1 MTSESLPVQ
10 SDSWVTPPID
20 TQRGHAF
27 SHSLTSSH
35 LSIKRNSVIDPAS
48 MDNSGHSVDGVVLD
62 ITRRDSKRED
72 ADEELRFQRE
82 TSFDGPL
89 PSPPLTRTN
98 TKESVTQQYKK
109 TLAGENQDSEASVW
123 HPLQFGDPANHTQ
136 DTTVVDLGDSIV
148 DANGRLVFPDGM
160 SKNSPPPSPRGSVH
174 PIDTQ
179 KPHSPQPWEL
189 VDPPPSNGHK
199 PSQYRTVSNKF
210 STLQGSSHRRPLI
223 PKSSYYFG
231 PPPPDAAFGTPPMG
245 QIGVHH
251 PREVIRIERDY
262 TGGELIQF
270 APIYPLELEGRI
282 TPTQFLESINAINE
296 LLISAHSIRRSM
308 VDNVLA
314 VVTLYLS
321 RLIITSHYEKE
332 MKRLKLL
339 FDELNSGLY
348 NPAGLNLLWPG
359 KVAFLYMEIEYYVR
373 FCQSVYFCETNHV
386 TSDTNPVPPDSS
398 YFYCFLRMHL
408 LDLFTSVFDHHPCF
422 R

>member
-1 MTSESLPVQ
+1 MTSEPLPVQ
-10 SDSWVTPPID
+10 SDSWVTPPIV

-35 LSIKRNSVIDPAS
+35 LSIKRNSVTDPAS
-48 MDNSGHSVDGVVLD
+48 MANSGHGVDGVVLD
-62 ITRRDSKRED
+62 ITRRDSKREETG
-72 ADEELRFQRE
+72 EELRFQRE

-98 TKESVTQQYKK
+98 TKESVTQQYKEK

-123 HPLQFGDPANHTQ
+123 HPLQFGDPADHTQ

-199 PSQYRTVSNKF
+199 PSHYGTVSNKF
-210 STLQGSSHRRPLI
+210 STLQGTSHRRPLI

-359 KVAFLYMEIEYYVR
+359 KVAFLYMEIEYYVS
-373 FCQSVYFCETNHV
+373 FCQSVYFCETDHIPSHMYLTIIIRV
-386 TSDTNPVPPDSS
+386 SV
-398 YFYCFLRMHL
+398 
-408 LDLFTSVFDHHPCF
+408 DLPWASLV
-422 R
+422 

>member
-1 MTSESLPVQ
+1 MSSEPLPLQ

-27 SHSLTSSH
+27 PHSLTSSH
-35 LSIKRNSVIDPAS
+35 LSMANPSQSA
-48 MDNSGHSVDGVVLD
+48 DGAVLD
-62 ITRRDSKRED
+62 ITKRDSKRED
-72 ADEELRFQRE
+72 TGEELRFARE

-98 TKESVTQQYKK
+98 TKESVAQKYQEK
-109 TLAGENQDSEASVW
+109 TLAGEKQEPESREKDSVW
-123 HPLQFGDPANHTQ
+123 HPLQFGDPADHTQ

-148 DANGRLVFPDGM
+148 DANGRLVFPDGT
-160 SKNSPPPSPRGSVH
+160 SKDFPPPSPRGAVL

-189 VDPPPSNGHK
+189 VDPPSSNDHK
-199 PSQYRTVSNKF
+199 PLQYGTVSNKL
-210 STLQGSSHRRPLI
+210 STLQGTSHRRPLI

-332 MKRLKLL
+332 MKRLRLL
-339 FDELNSGLY
+339 FDELNTGLY
-348 NPAGLNLLWPG
+348 NPAGLNLLWPD
-359 KVAFLYMEIEYYVR
+359 KVAFLYMEIEYY
-373 FCQSVYFCETNHV
+373 
-386 TSDTNPVPPDSS
+386 
-398 YFYCFLRMHL
+398 
-408 LDLFTSVFDHHPCF
+408 
-422 R
+422 

>member
-1 MTSESLPVQ
+1 MSSASLPVQ
-10 SDSWVTPPID
+10 SDSLVTPPID

-27 SHSLTSSH
+27 PHSLTSSH
-35 LSIKRNSVIDPAS
+35 LSIKRNSVVDPTQMA
-48 MDNSGHSVDGVVLD
+48 NSGHGIDGAVLD
-62 ITRRDSKRED
+62 ITRTDSKCED
-72 ADEELRFQRE
+72 TGEELRFPRE

-98 TKESVTQQYKK
+98 TKESVTQPYQEK
-109 TLAGENQDSEASVW
+109 TLATENQDSKAREKDSVW
-123 HPLQFGDPANHTQ
+123 HPLQFSDPADQTQ

-160 SKNSPPPSPRGSVH
+160 NKNSPPPFPRGSVH

-199 PSQYRTVSNKF
+199 PSQYGTVSNKF
-210 STLQGSSHRRPLI
+210 STLQGTSYAFFLVHNVAMSLIGPCRHRRPLI

-282 TPTQFLESINAINE
+282 TPT
-296 LLISAHSIRRSM
+296 HIRRSM

-332 MKRLKLL
+332 MKRLRLL
-339 FDELNSGLY
+339 FDELNTGLY
-348 NPAGLNLLWPG
+348 NPAGLNLLWPS
-359 KVAFLYMEIEYYVR
+359 KVAFLYMEIEYY
-373 FCQSVYFCETNHV
+373 
-386 TSDTNPVPPDSS
+386 
-398 YFYCFLRMHL
+398 
-408 LDLFTSVFDHHPCF
+408 
-422 R
+422 